1 MNQLSDK
8 QILALKIDF
17 VTRSFRD
24 MADKDYI
31 AARIT
36 HRHGLDF
43 QFLWFAQQAIEKY
56 LKAIL
61 LYNGMSAK
69 GFSHLIHEIYK
80 KVLQIPDIKFD
91 FPEDIGKFIKD
102 LDLYGNNRY
111 FEFPHSLQE
120 DDLLQL
126 DRTVWYIR
134 RYCRYIRGTV
144 EIHGKAIERLPV
156 ELREIQDKKFMQKP
170 NLYKIFN
177 GYLENVLKNKKS
189 EQRAQLVWKNFYFG
203 TYSKKKIKNYH
214 TRFSWANPTHF
225 MYKGIYPELEKIIDF
240 SKPVRE
246 YFKKEKVRL
255 NIQIFY
261 SF

>member
-1 MNQLSDK
+1 MTLSK
-8 QILALKIDF
+8 EQILACKNDF

-31 AARIT
+31 AARVN
-36 HRHGLDF
+36 HRLGLDF

-69 GFSHLIHEIYK
+69 GFSHSIFEVYK
-80 KVLQIPDIKFD
+80 KVLTISDIKFD
-91 FPEDIGKFIKD
+91 FPKDIEKFIQH
-102 LDLYGNNRY
+102 LDWYGSNRY
-111 FEFPHSLQE
+111 FEFPHNLQE

-126 DRTVWYIR
+126 DRAVWYIR
-134 RYCRYIRGTV
+134 RYCRYIRGKLV
-144 EIHGKAIERLPV
+144 IRGNEIEMLPV
-156 ELREIQDKKFMQKP
+156 ELKEIQNKKYIEKP

-189 EQRAQLVWKNFYFG
+189 EQRTQLIWKNFYYG
-203 TYSKKKIKNYH
+203 TYLKKKIRNYS
-214 TRFSWANPTHF
+214 TRFSWSNPTHF
-225 MYKGIYPELEKIIDF
+225 MRESIFPELDKIVNF

-246 YFKKEKVRL
+246 YFRKKG
-255 NIQIFY
+255 II
-261 SF
+261 